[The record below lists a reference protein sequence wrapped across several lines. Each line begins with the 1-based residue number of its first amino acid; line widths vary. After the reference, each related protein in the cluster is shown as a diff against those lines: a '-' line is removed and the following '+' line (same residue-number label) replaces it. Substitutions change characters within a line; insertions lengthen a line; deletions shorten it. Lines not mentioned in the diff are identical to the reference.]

1 MLELLLVPFFAL
13 LFAALHFATVKL
25 LSFTVITSH
34 VGLIYLPA
42 FLRLLNVLVL
52 GKFRGTLA
60 TALGGIFL
68 MQSLDGL
75 TQIGFMNVACSVSG
89 PLLALW
95 LFERTHGRP
104 VSLTSIKDLGLV
116 TVVYCVANAGVHH
129 LVWSVFD
136 PRELGLPGQVFWM
149 MLGDLNGALIGAYA
163 LKWTASRFRLT
174 QSGHSDQRI

>member
-1 MLELLLVPFFAL
+1 MSELLLIPLFAL
-13 LFAALHFATVKL
+13 LFTAVHFATLKL
-25 LSFTVITSH
+25 FGFAAITSH

-68 MQSLDGL
+68 MQSLDGV
-75 TQIGFMNVACSVSG
+75 TPIGFMNVACSVSG

-95 LFERTHGRP
+95 LFERIHARA
-104 VSLTSIKDLGLV
+104 VSLTSLKEIALV

-136 PRELGLPGQVFWM
+136 PRELGRPDQVLWM

-163 LKWTASRFRLT
+163 LKWAASRFRVP
-174 QSGHSDQRI
+174 